1 MSRNIEIIIDREAI
15 GELTGATP
23 KQCDLILEKLFVHQ
37 DVLLSATDE
46 TLKNMIGDF
55 SRWEEMTS

>member
-1 MSRNIEIIIDREAI
+1 MSRDIEITIDREVIA
-15 GELTGATP
+15 ELTGANP

-55 SRWEEMTS
+55 RRWEEKTS

>member
-1 MSRNIEIIIDREAI
+1 MTRNIEITIDREVI
-15 GELTGATP
+15 EELTGATP

-46 TLKNMIGDF
+46 ALKSMIGDF
-55 SRWEEMTS
+55 RQWEEMTS